1 MVSPILVGP
10 INKMFIIKC
19 LFIPYLYLVPSE
31 RLELSRTM
39 FTDPSNQP
47 VYQFQHDGKFPY
59 FLGISCIVEIYTFNY
74 NCNNR

>member
-10 INKMFIIKC
+10 IKRIFI
-19 LFIPYLYLVPSE
+19 LFFTHYHLVPSE

-47 VYQFQHDGKFPY
+47 VYQFQHDGRFPSFFY
-59 FLGISCIVEIYTFNY
+59 YC
-74 NCNNR
+74 

>member
-1 MVSPILVGP
+1 M
-10 INKMFIIKC
+10 
-19 LFIPYLYLVPSE
+19 VPSA
-31 RLELSRTM
+31 RLELARTM

-59 FLGISCIVEIYTFNY
+59 FIGISCIVEIYTFNY